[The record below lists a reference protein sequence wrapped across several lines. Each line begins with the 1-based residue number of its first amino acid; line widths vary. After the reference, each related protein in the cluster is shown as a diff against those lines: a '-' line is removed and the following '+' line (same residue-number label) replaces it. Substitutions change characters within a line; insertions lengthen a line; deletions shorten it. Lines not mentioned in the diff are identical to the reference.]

1 MESEDGQAEA
11 SDARLQVCFIS
22 SVYYSQPLDATSAKK
37 FRSLKTIGRIFVVG
51 FATSLRPVWFKDGA
65 SFFLLPSLASPV
77 FDTSC
82 CILRGLLSP

>member
-65 SFFLLPSLASPV
+65 SFFLLPSLASPERV
-77 FDTSC
+77 NDFETPAG
-82 CILRGLLSP
+82 CI